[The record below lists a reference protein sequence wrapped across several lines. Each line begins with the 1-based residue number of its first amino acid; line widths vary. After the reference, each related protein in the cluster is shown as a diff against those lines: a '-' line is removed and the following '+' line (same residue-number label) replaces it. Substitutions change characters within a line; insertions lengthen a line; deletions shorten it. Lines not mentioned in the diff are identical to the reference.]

1 MEMMKEDMPQKFWLL
16 FCDEI
21 CLLVC
26 FRILELKND
35 FVIIFQVIIMLVQN
49 VELLVLEHEWIKID
63 LNLDL
68 KG

>member
-1 MEMMKEDMPQKFWLL
+1 MEMMTEDMPQKFWLL

-21 CLLVC
+21 CLLAC
-26 FRILELKND
+26 SRILELKKD
-35 FVIIFQVIIMLVQN
+35 YVIISLVIIMQVQN
-49 VELLVLEHEWIKID
+49 VELLVSEHEWIKID

>member
-1 MEMMKEDMPQKFWLL
+1 MEMMIEDMLQKFWLL

-26 FRILELKND
+26 SRILELKKD
-35 FVIIFQVIIMLVQN
+35 FVIIFLVTIMQVQN
-49 VELLVLEHEWIKID
+49 VELLVSEREWIKID